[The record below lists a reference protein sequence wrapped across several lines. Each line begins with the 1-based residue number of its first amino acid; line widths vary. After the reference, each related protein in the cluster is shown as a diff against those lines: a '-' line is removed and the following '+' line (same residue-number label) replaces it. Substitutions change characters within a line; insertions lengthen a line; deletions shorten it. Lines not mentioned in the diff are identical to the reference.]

1 MTNRPDLSTIGSIL
15 ADVQEQYIE
24 LENSGKELNPLDLE
38 LLEATVQ
45 FMVTNVSVL
54 RRALLQSKTNISEG
68 ISTAVATPI
77 MESNNFSQERNTVQE
92 EEEVDIARAE
102 TIFFDEEEEGE
113 VIIFDD
119 MDQEEEGE
127 FDEEDDNQE
136 DEIEFA
142 KDEEEFE
149 DEEEDLEDEDEDLE
163 EDEFDDEELIE
174 VDEELSDEDK
184 EVNYLHLDDEVDED
198 DEEYEE
204 LFVDETYE
212 AVVADDN
219 ELGEDIDTDAA
230 YAEEQTDLEVEDD
243 YEETGDIEAD
253 REEEEFPLFAPKFD
267 VPAASSASVVGAP
280 NVEVNPTPTANPP
293 APSEDLFGSPAS
305 ASPSTQRPLSVNEL
319 FGAQIQ
325 QPTTAAGVPNRNE
338 QTRISD
344 LKAAISLNDK
354 LLFIKDLFNGYSLAY
369 SEAIEILNRY
379 DNIMEADEFLKSNYS
394 VKNNWAAKPDTVDK
408 FYSILHRRYTK

>member
-45 FMVTNVSVL
+45 FMVANVSVL

-68 ISTAVATPI
+68 ISTAGATPI
-77 MESNNFSQERNTVQE
+77 MECNNFSQERNTVQE

-136 DEIEFA
+136 DEI
-142 KDEEEFE
+142 
-149 DEEEDLEDEDEDLE
+149 
-163 EDEFDDEELIE
+163 DDEELIE

-319 FGAQIQ
+319 FGAQIP